1 MPARRRAR
9 ATTATCFPRRAA
21 MRRAGPGPQFLRL
34 RRAAAE
40 DRDGSLNQEPASA
53 RVAGLGD
60 RAPPLCLA
68 RAVLAGHEAEVGFEL
83 TRVVEALGIVD
94 GGEEGGSGDGAD
106 AGDGE
111 SPTPVEPA

>member
-1 MPARRRAR
+1 MPNALGLEHAAISQQRIEDAGKATGEGAHGHLFPPARSDAQ
-9 ATTATCFPRRAA
+9 
-21 MRRAGPGPQFLRL
+21 GPGRQLLRL
-34 RRAAAE
+34 RRATAE

-83 TRVVEALGIVD
+83 MRMAEALGIRRWRR
-94 GGEEGGSGDGAD
+94 
-106 AGDGE
+106 
-111 SPTPVEPA
+111 